1 MKANKILNKSGLAD
15 AAGMIRIYSYD
26 AKSGVYINSTE
37 EYLLQGVGVPADSTI
52 IPPPV
57 IEENNVA
64 VFREGSWQVI
74 TDHRGETVYAI
85 TNGAAQEVTE
95 TIDYPAGTTPLK
107 PDTEFDKWDGE
118 KWVTDRGAMNVAQI
132 KDAEASRRALLA
144 EAQVKISI
152 WQTELQLG
160 IIDNE
165 DKAKLISWL
174 SYIKELQKID
184 SNAAPDIQWPD
195 SPT

>member
-1 MKANKILNKSGLAD
+1 MTKLTLDNNGLAD
-15 AAGMIRIYSYD
+15 EAGMLTIYNYD
-26 AKSGVYINSTE
+26 AQSGELISTVE
-37 EYLLQGVGVPADSTI
+37 EYFPQGVGLPANATI
-52 IPPPV
+52 ITPPV
-57 IEENNVA
+57 VKKNYVA
-64 VFREGSWQVI
+64 VYREGSWQVI
-74 TDHRGETVYAI
+74 ADHRGETVFAT

-95 TIDYPAGTTPLK
+95 TIDYPAGTTTLK
-107 PDTEFDKWDGE
+107 PETEFDKWDGE
-118 KWVTDRGAMNVAQI
+118 KWFTDKDAMNAAQI
-132 KDAEASRRALLA
+132 KDAEARRKALLA

-174 SYIKELQKID
+174 SYIKSLQKID

-195 SPT
+195 MPAQ